1 MRFQSYVRLIIIS
14 VIVAVGLMLLSSG
27 FTLRGAA
34 AQPAATPTPRS
45 TSAPIASV
53 PTTYTV
59 QSGDSFN
66 AIASR
71 FNLTPQELQAL
82 NGITNTS
89 VIRVG
94 QVLIVAVSTMTP
106 EPTQTPGPTA
116 TSTAA
121 PTRTPPST
129 STSAPT
135 ITPTSVPTSE
145 PTSLPAVIDLPTLI
159 PTFAPIV
166 QPAPTTAGRV
176 PADVIVVG
184 IVMLLALIG
193 LVVGFRT
200 QRY

>member
-1 MRFQSYVRLIIIS
+1 MRFQFYARSITIGVGL
-14 VIVAVGLMLLSSG
+14 AVGLMLLSSG
-27 FTLRGAA
+27 FDLRGVA
-34 AQPAATPTPRS
+34 AQPASTPTPRS
-45 TSAPIASV
+45 TSAPIAGV

-66 AIASR
+66 AIARR
-71 FNLTPQELQAL
+71 FNLTPQELQTL

-89 VIRVG
+89 VIQVG
-94 QVLIVAVSTMTP
+94 QVLIVAVNTLTA
-106 EPTQTPGPTA
+106 EPTQTPAPTA
-116 TSTAA
+116 TSTTA
-121 PTRTPPST
+121 PTHTPPPT

-135 ITPTSVPTSE
+135 LTPTSVPTSI
-145 PTSLPAVIDLPTLI
+145 PTSLPAVIDLPTAI
-159 PTFAPIV
+159 PTFAPNV
-166 QPAPTTAGRV
+166 QPAPPSAGGI